1 MPEFVA
7 CTAEEVMRT
16 HLGKIILRLL
26 TFVRKFLYLQEL
38 SFFWGGLLKL
48 MVNFLSLPLWIF
60 FFNGTIGFSYL
71 AYLPFVC
78 L

>member
-26 TFVRKFLYLQEL
+26 TFVRKIPLFTEL

-48 MVNFLSLPLWIF
+48 MVRFLSLPPWIF
-60 FFNGTIGFSYL
+60 YFLIL
-71 AYLPFVC
+71 
-78 L
+78 